1 MELNNRTRKLLIGL
15 VAAAAVLVVRLFFVQ
30 VIEDKYKRSAE
41 NNSMVYDV
49 IYPSRGIIYDR
60 NGTILVGNK
69 VTYDIMVTPVD
80 VRAFDTLA
88 LARALGITD
97 SLIKDKMAEYRRF
110 RTRIGYRTIPF
121 MKQVGPEVYHR
132 FAEIGY
138 MFPGFRGQV
147 RSTRDYPVNA
157 GGNLLGYVSEVD
169 ADFIRKHEG
178 EYKSGDYAG
187 RTGIEAAREKELRG
201 EKGYRIYLRDSRNR
215 IKASYRDGELDK
227 EAVPGS
233 DIVTTIDASLQ
244 QYGQELMRGKVGSL
258 VAIEPSTGEILA
270 MVSSPGID
278 VDKLENIGQ
287 YYSEI
292 VSDPYK
298 PMFNRAVQASY
309 PPGSVFKLVNGL
321 VGLQEGVL
329 RPSDRYPCH
338 QGYYYGRNTKL
349 GCHVHRSPLDLDEAI
364 MMSCNAYFCY
374 VFRNI
379 LENGKYGSTEEA
391 FRAWEDY
398 IRSFG
403 LGQKLGSDFPSELGG
418 NVPSADYYNRIYGR
432 GAWKYQT
439 IISLSIGQG
448 EMGITPLQIANICAT
463 VANRGYYYIPH
474 IIKDSENVRIE
485 DKYRVRQYT
494 KVDTTQ
500 FEKVI
505 DGMWRAVNSGYGSGG
520 TASAAAVP
528 GLNICGK
535 TGTAQNPHGE
545 DNSVF
550 ICFAPKDDPKIAVAA
565 YVENAGF
572 GGTWACP
579 LASLL
584 VEHYLNGS
592 ISAERKYLETR
603 MMEANL
609 MPKLKR

>member
-287 YYSEI
+287 YYSDI

-391 FRAWEDY
+391 FRAWEEY
-398 IRSFG
+398 IHSFG

-485 DKYRVRQYT
+485 DKYRIRQYT

-535 TGTAQNPHGE
+535 TGTAQNPHGK

-592 ISAERKYLETR
+592 ISAERKPLEAR
-603 MMEANL
+603 MLEANL
-609 MPKLKR
+609 MPKLKD